1 MPVRIAIAGLGYVG
15 LANAAILAR
24 HNEVVAVDVLAE
36 RVDVV
41 NRRESP
47 FHDPELAHFL
57 ATEELDLRATLD
69 AEEAYRTADFVVI
82 ATPTDYDPNTL
93 AFDTSSVESVI
104 RTVVEVA
111 PNAVP
116 VVKSTVP
123 VGFCERMTNE
133 HGRQVLF
140 SPEFLREGHALHDN
154 LYPSRII
161 VGDATAEAKV
171 FADLLLAGTA
181 LQDSPVQV
189 VGSTEAE
196 AIKLFSNT
204 YLAMRVAFFNE
215 LDTFAAQHGLDPR
228 EIIDGVSLEPR
239 IGLGYNN
246 PSFGYGGYCL
256 PKDTRQLL
264 ANYDDV
270 PQRLIEAIVDS
281 NDTRK
286 DFVAARVMDLQPRR
300 VGIYRLVM
308 KDGSDNFRS
317 SSILGIVDRLREEG
331 VEILVYEPA
340 LEAAEFDGLRVVEDL
355 EEFKRAVDVIV
366 ANRQTA
372 ELTDVADKVYSRDIF
387 HVDD

>member
-1 MPVRIAIAGLGYVG
+1 M
-15 LANAAILAR
+15 
-24 HNEVVAVDVLAE
+24 
-36 RVDVV
+36 
-41 NRRESP
+41 
-47 FHDPELAHFL
+47 
-57 ATEELDLRATLD
+57 
-69 AEEAYRTADFVVI
+69 
-82 ATPTDYDPNTL
+82 
-93 AFDTSSVESVI
+93 
-104 RTVVEVA
+104 
-111 PNAVP
+111 
-116 VVKSTVP
+116 VKSTVP
-123 VGFCERMTNE
+123 VGFCERMTKE
-133 HGRQVLF
+133 HGRLVLF

-181 LQDSPVQV
+181 SQDSPVQI

-215 LDTFAAQHGLDPR
+215 LDTFASQHGLDPR
-228 EIIDGVSLEPR
+228 SIIDGVSLEPR

-286 DFVAARVMDLQPRR
+286 DFVAARVLDFEPRR

-317 SSILGIVDRLREEG
+317 SSILGIVDRFREAG

-340 LEAAEFDGLRVVEDL
+340 MEAGEFDGLRVVEDL
-355 EEFKRAVDVIV
+355 DEFKRSVDVIV